1 MRLMTAHRILIVAA
15 VVFFA
20 GYAGWEMAGVSKGL
34 GDLRRAAL
42 SGIGAVALGFYFRS
56 LKGK

>member
-1 MRLMTAHRILIVAA
+1 MTAHRILIVAA